1 MLSNVLSFPHQI
13 TRLVFDAGQPYEKI
27 RSRYEATVPSA
38 YPQRLGES
46 AGRHARWHETTADA
60 DAPSPSGFVLY
71 WRLHMTP
78 TMTTAGD
85 MRPCTAYLMGLHAI
99 PEDIYR
105 RDPAVLLYT
114 PLRTLIYI
122 DGDDRTRFAVD
133 QPSAVFAGFA
143 DLVIAEHGLELDRQL
158 ARLLDTLGVEPSLLP
173 AVGALAVQR
182 TGRHT
187 AALVKDDKPATR
199 PVSILA
205 SRNADMPASVTP

>member
-1 MLSNVLSFPHQI
+1 MCVMNVLSFPHQI
-13 TRLVFDAGQPYEKI
+13 TRLVFDAGQPYEKF
-27 RSRYEATVPSA
+27 RSRYEAAVPSA
-38 YPQRLGES
+38 YPQRPGES
-46 AGRHARWHETTADA
+46 AGRYARWHETTADA

-105 RDPAVLLYT
+105 QDPAVLLYT

-133 QPSAVFAGFA
+133 SPARSSPASPTRLSLNTASGLIGNSPDCPTRSASSLACCPRWATSPFSGLA
-143 DLVIAEHGLELDRQL
+143 D
-158 ARLLDTLGVEPSLLP
+158 
-173 AVGALAVQR
+173 
-182 TGRHT
+182 
-187 AALVKDDKPATR
+187 TR
-199 PVSILA
+199 PRL
-205 SRNADMPASVTP
+205 